1 MSSKGLKLLSSPPK
15 SRRSVDASNDMKTR
29 RNDNTVSVG
38 LSFQRVSPL
47 LRRGISHDA
56 NPGKPLGNQSDRLD
70 LRRSSGPPRLFGV
83 GARARFPNSC

>member
-1 MSSKGLKLLSSPPK
+1 MSSKGLKLSSSPPK

-47 LRRGISHDA
+47 LRRGISHDP

-70 LRRSSGPPRLFGV
+70 SAAPRVRPVFSG
-83 GARARFPNSC
+83 